1 MKTGLFT
8 ILCLGALLTA
18 SACNIL
24 PGVSNSDGMS
34 LEPLKPIPAAESL
47 TQNAN
52 FRDDLN
58 NDLSK
63 DWGLKIISGLENQL
77 IWSQEDGQI
86 RLELLPGND
95 TNFAFFNK
103 GNNFKDVIVQAEAR
117 YLESSASYVSVICRA
132 SEKGWYE
139 FRINS
144 QGYYE
149 VLKFDQYLKDQGKN
163 AYINLVGETLRSPL
177 VKTGKEINRLA
188 LSCSGN
194 QLKAFINNEQVF
206 KDRRPLEISDDSFSE
221 GTIGFGVIGN
231 GKSADLSINYIETLK
246 S

>member
-1 MKTGLFT
+1 MKTRLFT
-8 ILCLGALLTA
+8 TICLGTLLIA
-18 SACNIL
+18 AACNIL
-24 PGVSNSDGMS
+24 PGASKTDGLS
-34 LEPLKPIPAAESL
+34 LETLKPIPAAESL
-47 TQNAN
+47 TLSAD

-58 NDLSK
+58 NDLSM

-103 GNNFKDVIVQAEAR
+103 GNDFKDVIVQAEAR
-117 YLESSASYVSVICRA
+117 YLESSASFVSVICRA

-149 VLKFDQYLKDQGKN
+149 VLKFDQYLKNQGKN
-163 AYINLVGETLRSPL
+163 AYIDLVGETLRSPL

-188 LSCSGN
+188 LSCNGN
-194 QLKAFINNEQVF
+194 QLKAYINNEQVF
-206 KDRRPLEISDDSFSE
+206 KDRRPLEINDDSFSE
-221 GTIGFGVIGN
+221 GTIGFGIVGN
-231 GKSADLSINYIETLK
+231 GKSTDLSINYIETLK

>member
-1 MKTGLFT
+1 MKTRILT

-18 SACNIL
+18 ASCNIL
-24 PGVSNSDGMS
+24 AGGSNAANMS
-34 LEPLKPIPAAESL
+34 LETLKPIPTAESL
-47 TQNAN
+47 TQNAY
-52 FRDDLN
+52 FRDDLS

-103 GNNFKDVIVQAEAR
+103 SNDFKDVIVQAEAR

-163 AYINLVGETLRSPL
+163 AYIDLIGKTLRSPL

-194 QLKAFINNEQVF
+194 QLKAYINSEQVF
-206 KDRRPLEISDDSFSE
+206 MDRRPLEISDDSFSE

-231 GKSADLSINYIETLK
+231 GKSADLSINFIETLN

>member
-1 MKTGLFT
+1 MKTKFLT
-8 ILCLGALLTA
+8 VLCLSTLLA
-18 SACNIL
+18 MAACNTLI
-24 PGVSNSDGMS
+24 GASKTDGMS
-34 LEPLKPIPAAESL
+34 LETLKPISIAESL

-58 NDLSK
+58 NDISK
-63 DWGLKIISGLENQL
+63 DWGLKIIYGLENQL

-86 RLELLPGND
+86 RLELLPGNEAD
-95 TNFAFFNK
+95 FAFFNK
-103 GNNFKDVIVQAEAR
+103 GNNYEDVIVQVEAR

-149 VLKFDQYLKDQGKN
+149 VLKFDQYLKNQGKN
-163 AYINLVGETLRSPL
+163 AYTSLIGEVLRSPL

-194 QLKAFINNEQVF
+194 QLKAYINNEQVF
-206 KDRRPLEISDDSFSE
+206 KDRRPLEISDDSFSD